1 MNAVRY
7 WNKVSLDLVAADY
20 TPDDPKGPPSVP
32 PKPNRAGPTGTSYAL
47 AMIHLG
53 ISEVVARLGASP
65 FKSYLSTIVPPI
77 TIPLPV
83 GGAAANAVNAAVN
96 AVAATLCRA
105 MYPAQ
110 AGAVD
115 AAQAKFASTM
125 LGGASAQAIIN
136 GEDYGRKVALALLKA
151 RQGDGADNKNPY
163 VPSMAPGKH
172 RVDPHHSGQGYHGAY
187 WGSVTPFA
195 SNPPN
200 DPSYTITPPP
210 VGSPPYKKAYNGTGP
225 NDFGV
230 YELGRVDST
239 KRTPEQTEIGIF
251 WSYDGSAKLGTPP
264 RLYNQIAAQI
274 SDDMGNSLEMD
285 AQMFGLINAGMA
297 DAGIA
302 AWYYKYKYELWRP
315 VVGIREADAGTGPTG
330 LGDGWVLPGGK
341 PHGDPGWCP
350 LGAQDTNG
358 GMMKNFTPNFPA
370 YPSGH
375 ATFGSACFNLLR
387 QFYKKTKLSQISVTV
402 SSDEY
407 NAENRDSAGVVRPR
421 VTRLM
426 DLDQANDENIKSRVY
441 LGVHWIFDG
450 TDGDKLGSKIADDV
464 YTALK

>member
-7 WNKVSLDLVAADY
+7 WNRVSLDLVAADF

-32 PKPNRAGPTGTSYAL
+32 PKPNRGGPTGTSYAL

-53 ISEVVARLGASP
+53 TSEVVARLGATP
-65 FKSYLSTIVPPI
+65 FKSYFSTILPVAA
-77 TIPLPV
+77 IPLPV
-83 GGAAANAVNAAVN
+83 AGAAVNAAVN

-110 AGAVD
+110 SVAVD

-125 LGGASAQAIIN
+125 LGGATAVAIID
-136 GEDYGRKVALALLKA
+136 GETYGRRVALAFLTA
-151 RQGDGADNKNPY
+151 RQGDKSDIKDPY
-163 VPSMAPGKH
+163 VPLMAPGKH
-172 RVDPHHSGQGYHGAY
+172 RIDPHHSTQGFLGPY
-187 WGSVTPFA
+187 WGKVKPFA
-195 SNPPN
+195 CQPVDSAAYNIAPPA
-200 DPSYTITPPP
+200 
-210 VGSPPYKKAYNGTGP
+210 VGSPDYRKAYNGTGP
-225 NDFGV
+225 NDYGV

-239 KRTPEQTEIGIF
+239 TRTPEQTEIGIF

-274 SDDMGNSLEMD
+274 SNDKGNTLEED
-285 AQMFGLINAGMA
+285 AQMFGIINAGMA

-302 AWYYKYKYELWRP
+302 AWYYKYVHELWRP
-315 VVGIREADAGTGPTG
+315 VLGIREADKGTGPTG
-330 LGDGWVLPGGK
+330 LGDGWLLPGGK

-358 GMMKNFTPNFPA
+358 GLIKNFTPNFPA
-370 YPSGH
+370 FPSGH

-387 QFYKKTKLSQISVTV
+387 LFYKKAKLKDITVTIA
-402 SSDEY
+402 SDEY
-407 NAENRDSAGVVRPR
+407 NAENRDSTGIVRPR
-421 VTRLM
+421 VTRRLS
-426 DLDQANDENIKSRVY
+426 LEQANDENIKSRVY
-441 LGVHWIFDG
+441 LGVHWLFDG
-450 TDGDKLGSKIADDV
+450 TEGSKLGLNIAKDV

>member
-1 MNAVRY
+1 MNAVCY
-7 WNKVSLDLVAADY
+7 WNKVSLDLVAADF

-32 PKPNRAGPTGTSYAL
+32 PKPNRGGPTGTSYAL

-53 ISEVVARLGASP
+53 MSEVVARLGAAP
-65 FKSYLSTIVPPI
+65 FTSYFSTILPAAA
-77 TIPLPV
+77 IPLPV
-83 GGAAANAVNAAVN
+83 AGAAVNAAVN

-110 AGAVD
+110 GVAVD

-125 LGGASAQAIIN
+125 LGSLTVQAIID
-136 GEDYGRKVALALLKA
+136 GEDYGRRVALAFLAA
-151 RQGDGADNKNPY
+151 RQGDKSDIKDPY

-172 RVDPHHSGQGYHGAY
+172 RVDPHHTGQGYHGAY
-187 WGSVTPFA
+187 WGKVRPFA
-195 SNPPN
+195 CKPVDNSNYQIAPE
-200 DPSYTITPPP
+200 P
-210 VGSPPYKKAYNGTGP
+210 VGSPVYKKAYNGTGA

-239 KRTPEQTEIGIF
+239 TRTPEQTEIGIF

-274 SDDMGNSLEMD
+274 SDDRSNTLEKD
-285 AQMFGLINAGMA
+285 AQMFGIINAGMA

-302 AWYYKYKYELWRP
+302 AWHYKYVHEFWRP
-315 VVGIREADAGTGPTG
+315 VIGIREADVGTGPTG

-358 GMMKNFTPNFPA
+358 GMTKNFTPNFPA
-370 YPSGH
+370 FPSGH

-387 QFYKKTKLSQISVTV
+387 LFYNKTKLKDITVTI

-407 NAENRDSAGVVRPR
+407 NADNRDSTGVVRPR
-421 VTRLM
+421 VTRRLN
-426 DLDQANDENIKSRVY
+426 LDEANDENIKSRVY
-441 LGVHWIFDG
+441 LGVHWLFDG
-450 TDGDKLGSKIADDV
+450 TRGDELGGKIAKDV
-464 YTALK
+464 YAALK